1 MEKVTFNIGL
11 IIVSTNTTECTL
23 LTVDQIGFEVFYVS
37 KMWLRQITP
46 LGLIVTGLQ
55 WTLLLDK
62 VVTLKILAA
71 HTISR
76 NKVGRKGVRLSY
88 KRFSYGFLFFIQ
100 YFRYYSIFDLQ
111 FFPTVA

>member
-55 WTLLLDK
+55 
-62 VVTLKILAA
+62 
-71 HTISR
+71 
-76 NKVGRKGVRLSY
+76 
-88 KRFSYGFLFFIQ
+88 
-100 YFRYYSIFDLQ
+100 
-111 FFPTVA
+111 